1 MFPSPCSSVYIDGEE
16 KRCKMREILVVKL
29 EEIEGKKIVIY
40 LKTCYDRGQE

>member
-1 MFPSPCSSVYIDGEE
+1 MFSSPCSSINIDGEE

-29 EEIEGKKIVIY
+29 EEIERKKIVIC